1 MWEVEEASNAECTRR
16 NQGKRG
22 DERSKNEQDGNL
34 ERNAKYMFM
43 S

>member
-1 MWEVEEASNAECTRR
+1 MWEVEERSKAECTRR

-22 DERSKNEQDGNL
+22 DERRKNERNRNL
-34 ERNAKYMFM
+34 ERNAKDMFM